1 MGGRAARQGVK
12 RRRMRERE
20 MESGGDH
27 YARGGTE
34 NYRNDVVKKTGNRVV
49 LQTTSLY

>member
-1 MGGRAARQGVK
+1 MGARAARQGVK

>member
-1 MGGRAARQGVK
+1 MGQEERLAVGARAARQVVK

-27 YARGGTE
+27 YAGGGTE
-34 NYRNDVVKKTGNRVV
+34 NYRNDVVLRGV
-49 LQTTSLY
+49 